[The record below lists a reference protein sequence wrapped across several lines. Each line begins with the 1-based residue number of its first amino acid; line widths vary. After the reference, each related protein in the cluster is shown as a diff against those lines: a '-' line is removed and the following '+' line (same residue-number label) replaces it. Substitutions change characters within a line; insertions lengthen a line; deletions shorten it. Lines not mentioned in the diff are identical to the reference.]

1 MNAILDQPEFQVKA
15 KLRKRM
21 MTDRGRFPKS
31 KSIVSKPVEIST
43 LRSLPSYQF
52 KGA

>member
-1 MNAILDQPEFQVKA
+1 MHLGPARVSGQGQTQE
-15 KLRKRM
+15 RM
-21 MTDRGRFPKS
+21 MSDSGRFPKS